1 MNNIHVNENST
12 NREILQQTELPKAHK
27 CILEERHQMSP
38 VHLWT
43 KKNII
48 ALHQLL
54 II

>member
-12 NREILQQTELPKAHK
+12 NRVILQQTELPKAHK
-27 CILEERHQMSP
+27 CILEERHQR

-43 KKNII
+43 KENII